1 MKVRVRV
8 EIEGTHEEI
17 KECIKDTSEKD
28 FRSMSF
34 YVLTENNCELTLEN
48 LNLDVS
54 AEDAT
59 DVVDW
64 VKKQK

>member
-1 MKVRVRV
+1 
-8 EIEGTHEEI
+8 
-17 KECIKDTSEKD
+17 
-28 FRSMSF
+28 MSF

-64 VKKQK
+64 VKKL